1 MNGGLFT
8 LTCAPRMSEVGWV
21 VNGAIAPLPD
31 QFPGIPVYSAPST
44 IIKLSTVGRNEDH
57 IDRGSS
63 PHIRNWNCVGSG
75 GVQTKTNV
83 EYAVHDGASD
93 DYMDLLHQFDAM
105 EITIHNDKQALS
117 DLHDEFRHAGGLPG
131 WIRSRQSGFLRSRD
145 HSPQHHSERQT

>member
-1 MNGGLFT
+1 
-8 LTCAPRMSEVGWV
+8 
-21 VNGAIAPLPD
+21 
-31 QFPGIPVYSAPST
+31 
-44 IIKLSTVGRNEDH
+44 
-57 IDRGSS
+57 
-63 PHIRNWNCVGSG
+63 VGSG

-105 EITIHNDKQALS
+105 EISIHNDKQALS